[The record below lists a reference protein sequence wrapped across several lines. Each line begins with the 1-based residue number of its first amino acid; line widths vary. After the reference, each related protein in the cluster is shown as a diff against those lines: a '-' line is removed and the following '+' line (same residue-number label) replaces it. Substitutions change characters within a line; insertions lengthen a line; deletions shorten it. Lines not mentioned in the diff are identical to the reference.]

1 MRIFLIALFL
11 VAFGFVACDDSGTSS
26 TEQNADTE
34 QVSSSSVNTIV
45 EQESSSSVVAND
57 AKLSSSSE
65 KDVEVKSSSSNSSI
79 QDYSY
84 GSEEKKTVSSSS
96 LVSFSSD
103 TKQSSSSE
111 KDVEVKSSSSNSSIQ
126 DYSYGSEEKKTV
138 SSSSLVSFSSSQNE
152 ELKYSSS
159 SVTPDESSDS
169 SAFPDGW
176 SWDVP
181 KETYLNPKIAYDSI
195 VDPRDGKIYK
205 TVMIGDQV
213 WMAENLNYADS
224 VKTPS
229 LKGKSW
235 CYNNV
240 AANCDVAGRL
250 YTWAAAID
258 SVKLANDADNPQ
270 DCGVDKICTLPDTV
284 YGICPPGWHLP
295 DTTEWFALFL
305 AVGGS
310 KAGKALKSQSGW
322 YSNGNGTDAF
332 GFSALPVGNRGYG
345 GAFNDEG
352 YDEFFWSSSKRNSCM
367 YLSYSNDGA
376 YLSVSYEGLGFSV
389 RCVKD

>member
-1 MRIFLIALFL
+1 MRIFSIALAL
-11 VAFGFVACDDSGTSS
+11 VALGFVACGDDSGTSS

-34 QVSSSSVNTIV
+34 QVSSSSVNSTV
-45 EQESSSSVVAND
+45 EQESSSSVVPN
-57 AKLSSSSE
+57 
-65 KDVEVKSSSSNSSI
+65 
-79 QDYSY
+79 
-84 GSEEKKTVSSSS
+84 
-96 LVSFSSD
+96 D

-376 YLSVSYEGLGFSV
+376 YLSVSYEGRGFSV

>member
-1 MRIFLIALFL
+1 MGLVFMRIFLIALFL

-65 KDVEVKSSSSNSSI
+65 KDVE
-79 QDYSY
+79 
-84 GSEEKKTVSSSS
+84 T
-96 LVSFSSD
+96 
-103 TKQSSSSE
+103 
-111 KDVEVKSSSSNSSIQ
+111 KSSSSNSSIQ

-159 SVTPDESSDS
+159 SVIPDESSDS

-270 DCGVDKICTLPDTV
+270 DCGVDKVCTLPAKV
-284 YGICPPGWHLP
+284 QGICPPGWHLP
-295 DTTEWFALFL
+295 LYEEWQTLFSMARGDSGRL
-305 AVGGS
+305 TA
-310 KAGKALKSQSGW
+310 KILKSRSGW
-322 YSNGNGTDAF
+322 RDNRNGTDDF
-332 GFSALPVGNRGYG
+332 GFSTLPAGTGWPGGFADDGIVAKIWSATQYNAAYG
-345 GAFNDEG
+345 DDE
-352 YDEFFWSSSKRNSCM
+352 YVFHMEILFVSKNATVP
-367 YLSYSNDGA
+367 YGEKKDYA
-376 YLSVSYEGLGFSV
+376 HSV
-389 RCVKD
+389 RCIKD

>member
-1 MRIFLIALFL
+1 M
-11 VAFGFVACDDSGTSS
+11 
-26 TEQNADTE
+26 
-34 QVSSSSVNTIV
+34 
-45 EQESSSSVVAND
+45 
-57 AKLSSSSE
+57 
-65 KDVEVKSSSSNSSI
+65 
-79 QDYSY
+79 
-84 GSEEKKTVSSSS
+84 
-96 LVSFSSD
+96 
-103 TKQSSSSE
+103 
-111 KDVEVKSSSSNSSIQ
+111 
-126 DYSYGSEEKKTV
+126 
-138 SSSSLVSFSSSQNE
+138 
-152 ELKYSSS
+152 
-159 SVTPDESSDS
+159 
-169 SAFPDGW
+169 
-176 SWDVP
+176 P

-270 DCGVDKICTLPDTV
+270 DCGVDKICILPDTV

-305 AVGGS
+305 AVGGQS
-310 KAGKALKSQSGW
+310 TDHPGESTAGYIIKTQRGW
-322 YSNGNGTDAF
+322 NDYKGISGNGSDAF
-332 GFSALPVGNRGYG
+332 GFSALPAGHGDVGSNKVYFYDYGCYTDFWGAYDYG
-345 GAFNDEG
+345 GSLA
-352 YDEFFWSSSKRNSCM
+352 YRIA
-367 YLSYSNDGA
+367 LSFAAPDIA
-376 YLSVSYEGLGFSV
+376 YLGHGTKRLAFSV

>member
-34 QVSSSSVNTIV
+34 QVSSSSVNLTV
-45 EQESSSSVVAND
+45 EQESSSSVVPN
-57 AKLSSSSE
+57 
-65 KDVEVKSSSSNSSI
+65 
-79 QDYSY
+79 
-84 GSEEKKTVSSSS
+84 
-96 LVSFSSD
+96 D

-111 KDVEVKSSSSNSSIQ
+111 KDVEVKSSSSINSAVEPES
-126 DYSYGSEEKKTV
+126 SAEGENNS
-138 SSSSLVSFSSSQNE
+138 SSSSLVN
-152 ELKYSSS
+152 L
-159 SVTPDESSDS
+159 
-169 SAFPDGW
+169 DGW
-176 SWDVP
+176 IWD
-181 KETYLNPKIAYDSI
+181 KETYLNPEINYGTMMDE
-195 VDPRDGKIYK
+195 RDGKIYK
-205 TVMIGDQV
+205 TVKIGDQT
-213 WMAENLNYADS
+213 WMAENLNYSDS

-235 CYNNV
+235 CYKNDEKY
-240 AANCDVAGRL
+240 CDVAGRL

-258 SVKLANDADNPQ
+258 SVKFANDDDNPR

-352 YDEFFWSSSKRNSCM
+352 YDELFWSSSKRNSCM

>member
-1 MRIFLIALFL
+1 MGLVIMRKISVALAL

-45 EQESSSSVVAND
+45 EQESSSSVVT
-57 AKLSSSSE
+57 K
-65 KDVEVKSSSSNSSI
+65 
-79 QDYSY
+79 
-84 GSEEKKTVSSSS
+84 
-96 LVSFSSD
+96 D

-111 KDVEVKSSSSNSSIQ
+111 KDVEVKSSSSNSNIQ
-126 DYSYGSEEKKTV
+126 DCSSGNEEKKTV
-138 SSSSLVSFSSSQNE
+138 SSSSLVPFSSSQNE

>member
-1 MRIFLIALFL
+1 VI
-11 VAFGFVACDDSGTSS
+11 
-26 TEQNADTE
+26 
-34 QVSSSSVNTIV
+34 
-45 EQESSSSVVAND
+45 
-57 AKLSSSSE
+57 
-65 KDVEVKSSSSNSSI
+65 
-79 QDYSY
+79 
-84 GSEEKKTVSSSS
+84 
-96 LVSFSSD
+96 
-103 TKQSSSSE
+103 
-111 KDVEVKSSSSNSSIQ
+111 
-126 DYSYGSEEKKTV
+126 
-138 SSSSLVSFSSSQNE
+138 
-152 ELKYSSS
+152 
-159 SVTPDESSDS
+159 PDESPDS

-270 DCGVDKICTLPDTV
+270 DCGVDKICTLPAKV
-284 YGICPPGWHLP
+284 QGICPPGWHLP
-295 DTTEWFALFL
+295 LYEEWQTLFSMARGDSGRL
-305 AVGGS
+305 TA
-310 KAGKALKSQSGW
+310 KILKSRSGW
-322 YSNGNGTDAF
+322 RDNRNGTDDF
-332 GFSALPVGNRGYG
+332 GFSALPAGTGWPGGFTDDGIVAKIWSATQYNAANGDDEYVFHMEILFVSKNATVPYG
-345 GAFNDEG
+345 DKDYAH
-352 YDEFFWSSSKRNSCM
+352 
-367 YLSYSNDGA
+367 
-376 YLSVSYEGLGFSV
+376 SV
-389 RCVKD
+389 RCIKD

>member
-1 MRIFLIALFL
+1 MGLVFMRIFLIALFL

-34 QVSSSSVNTIV
+34 QVSSSSVNSTV
-45 EQESSSSVVAND
+45 EQESSSSVVPN
-57 AKLSSSSE
+57 
-65 KDVEVKSSSSNSSI
+65 
-79 QDYSY
+79 
-84 GSEEKKTVSSSS
+84 
-96 LVSFSSD
+96 D

-159 SVTPDESSDS
+159 SVIPDESSDS

-270 DCGVDKICTLPDTV
+270 DCGVDKICTLPAKV
-284 YGICPPGWHLP
+284 QGICPDGWHLP
-295 DTTEWFALFL
+295 TRTEWNALFTE
-305 AVGGS
+305 VGGKS
-310 KAGKALKSQSGW
+310 TAGKILKSQTGW
-322 YSNGNGTDAF
+322 DGNGTDEY
-332 GFSALPVGNRGYG
+332 GFSALPAG
-345 GAFNDEG
+345 GRYNNGCFNSDG
-352 YDEFFWSSSKRNSCM
+352 FNAYFWSAEDEDYRLDAFIVSL
-367 YLSYSNDGA
+367 YYNDGVA
-376 YLSVSYEGLGFSV
+376 NLSNLNKYNAFSV
-389 RCVKD
+389 RCLKD